1 MKTSQNGINFIKQ
14 HEGLKLETYTCS
26 AGKLTIGYGHTSGVT
41 PGMKITEKQAE
52 DFLCQDLKRFESALN
67 KLVIVPLTQ
76 NQFDALVSFT
86 FNNGENAF
94 TNSTLR
100 RKLNSKDYLGAASEF
115 GRWVYVQDPKT
126 KKMVVSE
133 GLKNRR
139 IDEKNLFCK

>member
-1 MKTSQNGINFIKQ
+1 M
-14 HEGLKLETYTCS
+14 
-26 AGKLTIGYGHTSGVT
+26 
-41 PGMKITEKQAE
+41 
-52 DFLCQDLKRFESALN
+52 
-67 KLVIVPLTQ
+67 TQ

-94 TNSTLR
+94 ASSTLR

-115 GRWVYVQDPKT
+115 SRWVYVQDPKT
-126 KKMVVSE
+126 KKMIVSE

>member
-1 MKTSQNGINFIKQ
+1 M
-14 HEGLKLETYTCS
+14 
-26 AGKLTIGYGHTSGVT
+26 
-41 PGMKITEKQAE
+41 
-52 DFLCQDLKRFESALN
+52 
-67 KLVIVPLTQ
+67 TQ

-94 TNSTLR
+94 ASSTLR

-115 GRWVYVQDPKT
+115 SRWVYVQDPKT

-139 IDEKNLFCK
+139 IDEKNLFCKY